1 MAAPQAL
8 VGGARRR
15 WRLTPACLAAA
26 LKACAPEVWKR
37 EALQP
42 DALGDEALSSYAAI
56 DLAVERCQ
64 VALAE
69 RA

>member
-1 MAAPQAL
+1 
-8 VGGARRR
+8 
-15 WRLTPACLAAA
+15 LTPACLAAA
-26 LKACAPEVWKR
+26 LRACAPEVWKR

-56 DLAVERCQ
+56 ELAVERCQ